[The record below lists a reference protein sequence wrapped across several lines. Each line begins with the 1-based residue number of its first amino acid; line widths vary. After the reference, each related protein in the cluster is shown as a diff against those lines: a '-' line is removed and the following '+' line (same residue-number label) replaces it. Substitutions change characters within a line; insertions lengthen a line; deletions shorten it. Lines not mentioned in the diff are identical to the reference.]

1 MQILNFLIT
10 ILAGIGVGVILF
22 FFLIVGL
29 NGYSEQQATP
39 GLILYIVWALFFS
52 LAAAILSVLTAK
64 YLINKK
70 SFSALGAVAIAA
82 PIFIIVVAAANFAGI
97 FASIFLIEALR

>member
-10 ILAGIGVGVILF
+10 ALVCIGIGFVLF
-22 FFLIVGL
+22 FFLIIGL

-52 LAAAILSVLTAK
+52 LAAAVLSVLTAK

-70 SFSALGAVAIAA
+70 SFSAIAAVAIAA
-82 PIFIIVVAAANFAGI
+82 PIFIIVGGVANFLGI
-97 FASIFLIEALR
+97 FAAVFLIEGLR